1 MLCEL
6 FASPCFAMLNP
17 LGYGQFQSP
26 EPGAF
31 EQEVKEPELTG
42 IYQGFVAT
50 SDEPSSYTPEQ
61 VQEES
66 LLREEFPEE
75 PTEQQPIEEALE
87 GYQQQTEESSQPLE
101 RIPLLQTPA
110 QPSIP
115 AQAPVPQVQEP
126 VRQSATPAPKPS
138 RAPSTPSASPT
149 AQPTAPVS
157 QPPVKPTAP
166 GKAHESITKANSKL
180 SSALRRLDAI
190 KGYYKE
196 IPQEDRRVI
205 KTKAENLLK
214 EYQNGITKFAHRI
227 GQVKNELGDRAD
239 KEKLAPFNTFIDLVN
254 KLSQGIKRL

>member
-1 MLCEL
+1 
-6 FASPCFAMLNP
+6 MLNP
-17 LGYGQFQSP
+17 LGYRQFPSP
-26 EPGAF
+26 EPRAS
-31 EQEVKEPELTG
+31 EPEFPSG
-42 IYQGFVAT
+42 SIYGMNVITSEQ
-50 SDEPSSYTPEQ
+50 SDEPSGYAPEQ

-66 LLREEFPEE
+66 LLPEELLEE

-87 GYQQQTEESSQPLE
+87 GYQQETKESSQE
-101 RIPLLQTPA
+101 QIPLLPTAQTPA
-110 QPSIP
+110 QLSTP
-115 AQAPVPQVQEP
+115 AQGLVPQVQPP
-126 VRQSATPAPKPS
+126 VQQSATPAPRPS
-138 RAPSTPSASPT
+138 RTPSAPSASPT
-149 AQPTAPVS
+149 AQPTPPVVQ
-157 QPPVKPTAP
+157 QPPVRSAAP